1 MNTINNPGGTIHSE
15 SCIEPLQTTA
25 KPTQPNDQRRELN
38 NMLAQ
43 LAAHGNNAALAQLWE
58 INKPV
63 MNTMFWR
70 WYDRNRSIAQA
81 AGLTLEDFEQEG
93 FFAVKRAAEYHNPD
107 KGTFLTALQY
117 FVLKQIQAA
126 TCGAHGRYI
135 TKEDGRKVRI
145 SAEPMNEA
153 QSLDEPLP
161 SNGSGEET
169 RTRADVVPDPTAA
182 EAFEDAEHA
191 CYLEE
196 LRTALNKALGLL
208 PDRQREVIARRF
220 YEGLT
225 LHQTAQLEQVRPE
238 RIRQIEDKALRTLQK
253 SQELRRFYGEDLLAR
268 AYRGTG
274 FGAWKSGGSVQ
285 ERLVERQEERR
296 QRLAASSTRHLAE
309 LLGLDAKELY
319 GFFEDTQQ

>member
-1 MNTINNPGGTIHSE
+1 MNNTNNPGGTIHSE
-15 SCIEPLQTTA
+15 PCTELLQTTA

-93 FFAVKRAAEYHNPD
+93 FFAVKRAAEYHNPE
-107 KGTFLTALQY
+107 KGNFLTVLQY
-117 FVLKQIQAA
+117 FVLHQIQAA

-135 TKEDGRKVRI
+135 TKEDGRRVRI

-169 RTRADVVPDPTAA
+169 RTRADVVPDPAA
-182 EAFEDAEHA
+182 AQAFEDAEHA

-208 PDRQREVIARRF
+208 PNRQRKVIARRF

-225 LHQTAQLEQVRPE
+225 LHQTAQLEQVTPE
-238 RIRQIEDKALRTLQK
+238 RIRQIESFAFRALRRDTALC
-253 SQELRRFYGEDLLAR
+253 RFYGEDLLAR

-274 FGAWKSGGSVQ
+274 FGAWKHNGSVQ
-285 ERLVERQEERR
+285 ERFVERQEERR
-296 QRLAASSTRHLAE
+296 QRLAASSTKHLAE
-309 LLGLDAKELY
+309 LLGMDPAELCSVLNN
-319 GFFEDTQQ
+319 T